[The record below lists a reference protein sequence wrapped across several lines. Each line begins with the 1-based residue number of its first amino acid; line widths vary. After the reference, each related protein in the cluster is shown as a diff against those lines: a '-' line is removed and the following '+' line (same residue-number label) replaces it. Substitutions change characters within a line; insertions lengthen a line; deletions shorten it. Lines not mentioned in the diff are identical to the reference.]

1 MRASARRLGIHVN
14 TLLYRLGRI
23 EQILGREL
31 DDPEVR
37 MAMAVALRA
46 RRLVGGMEGVIDGAR
61 AERRSGPA
69 EAARAPRAAPTLRKL
84 PGRAS

>member
-1 MRASARRLGIHVN
+1 MRASARRLGVHVN

-23 EQILGREL
+23 EQILGRPL

-46 RRLVGGMEGVIDGAR
+46 RRLVSGMEGVIDGAR
-61 AERRSGPA
+61 AERGGKAVPPD
-69 EAARAPRAAPTLRKL
+69 AAQTLRKL
-84 PGRAS
+84 PGAAS